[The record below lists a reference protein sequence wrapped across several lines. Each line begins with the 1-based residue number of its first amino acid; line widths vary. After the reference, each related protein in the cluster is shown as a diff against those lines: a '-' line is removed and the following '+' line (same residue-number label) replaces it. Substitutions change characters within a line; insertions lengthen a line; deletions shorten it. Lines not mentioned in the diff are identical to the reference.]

1 MMKLRNNDGW
11 DREHAGMAT
20 ELQDSENYAYSDSND
35 ECLHDRQMEYYT
47 GVIRRKAWRLQYQA
61 RSKYRRES
69 LGQDYEWTEPSFTSA
84 VEGDIWVE
92 QVLDTLPS
100 TMGREIMKALYQQ
113 NRSEKE
119 VALELGMSQQGVNR
133 WKHKMLHQL
142 RQHMKP

>member
-1 MMKLRNNDGW
+1 MMEFRKNDDW
-11 DREHAGMAT
+11 NREYAGMPT
-20 ELQDSENYAYSDSND
+20 EHSDELNTYPDSDD

-69 LGQDYEWTEPSFTSA
+69 PGQDYEWAEPPFTST
-84 VEGDIWVE
+84 VEGDLWVD
-92 QVLDTLPS
+92 QVLDALPS
-100 TMGREIMKALYQQ
+100 ATGREIMKALYLR

-142 RQHMKP
+142 RQQMKL